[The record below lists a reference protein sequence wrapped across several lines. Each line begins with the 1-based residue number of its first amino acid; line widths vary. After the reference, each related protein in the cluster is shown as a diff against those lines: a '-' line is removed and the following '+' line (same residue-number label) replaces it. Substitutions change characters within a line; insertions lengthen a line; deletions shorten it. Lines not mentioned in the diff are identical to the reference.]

1 MRLRKNGNARDSAR
15 PRELVKV
22 DINEHGARSRD
33 ALAQR
38 GIDKLTVVK
47 VPSFHE
53 LDEQVATEMIRSTR
67 RLPAKIA
74 CEFFRSVG
82 RLKTPRSDRLLHF
95 ACLAF
100 GHESQFFFTLD

>member
-1 MRLRKNGNARDSAR
+1 MRLRKNGNARDPAR

-22 DINEHGARSRD
+22 DIDEHGARGRD

-53 LDEQVATEMIRSTR
+53 LDEQVATETIMCPEDCRC
-67 RLPAKIA
+67 P
-74 CEFFRSVG
+74 VG
-82 RLKTPRSDRLLHF
+82 ATPQNR
-95 ACLAF
+95 
-100 GHESQFFFTLD
+100 